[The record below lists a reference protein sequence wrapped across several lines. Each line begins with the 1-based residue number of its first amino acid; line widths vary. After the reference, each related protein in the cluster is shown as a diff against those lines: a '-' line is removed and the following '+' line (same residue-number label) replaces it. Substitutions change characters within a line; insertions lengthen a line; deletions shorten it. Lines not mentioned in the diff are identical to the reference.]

1 MESREERLKKLMEAK
16 QKLQQRNDLPTI
28 RKEDL
33 GMSIKSNALSELKQ
47 EEKSVKSRIEEL
59 SNSLATLRH
68 AKEVIVAG
76 SKKKTE
82 VIFIID
88 KSGSVEGTESQVSAG
103 IAKIISNEKSKG
115 RNEFITTVLFNNKE
129 DVICDRKPIDEVT
142 TFYYKADGGT
152 ALYDTLIKQIKR
164 TMNKQAKDTYKPD
177 KTIVV
182 ISTDGLDNVS
192 INSVSDSRKLIE
204 DRTADGW
211 EFIFLGTN
219 FNVLKEADRL
229 GIKSSNAV
237 EYDILR
243 LPDNFKAIERALD
256 DVYEKGTVTED
267 WSKPITD
274 NKRLSSGENKQYKK
288 LLGE

>member
-47 EEKSVKSRIEEL
+47 EEKSVESRIEEL

-164 TMNKQAKDTYKPD
+164 TMAKQAKDTYKPD

-204 DRTADGW
+204 DRTAAGW